1 MIVLGIETS
10 CDETA
15 AAVYDTVLGL
25 RSHCLFSQVAIHA
38 PFGGVVPELA
48 SRDHVLKLLP
58 LIQGALDGARV
69 TPGELA
75 GVAYTAGPGLV
86 GALLVGATVGVG
98 LAVGWGLPAV
108 PVHHLEAHLLAALLE
123 DKKPSFPFV
132 ALLVSGGHSL
142 LVEVL
147 GIGQYKILGETLDD
161 AAGEA
166 FDKGAKLLGLPYPGG
181 PELARLASGGREGQ
195 YRFPRPMLKAP
206 GLDFSFSGLKTAL
219 ALQVRKLQVTG
230 QLGPPGTGDG
240 IRADLAADYQQA
252 IVDTLV
258 GKSLRALTA
267 TGHRRLVV
275 AGGVGANRVL
285 REQLRAALEP
295 LGAEVYYPRTE
306 FCTDNGAMIAFTG
319 CQRLALAPEG
329 YRSVRVEAR
338 PRWPLEE
345 LTPY

>member
-1 MIVLGIETS
+1 LIVLGIETS

-15 AAVYDTVLGL
+15 TAVYDTARGL
-25 RSHCLFSQVAIHA
+25 RSHCLYSQVATHA

-48 SRDHVLKLLP
+48 SRDHIRKLLP
-58 LIQGALDGARV
+58 LVDRALTAAGVA
-69 TPGELA
+69 PGDLS

-98 LAVGWGLPAV
+98 LAMGWGVPAV
-108 PVHHLEAHLLAALLE
+108 PVHHMEAHLLAALLE
-123 DKKPSFPFV
+123 DDRPDFPFV

-142 LVEVL
+142 LVEVAGL
-147 GIGQYKILGETLDD
+147 GRYRILGETLDD

-166 FDKGAKLLGLPYPGG
+166 FDKGAKLLGLSYPGG
-181 PELARLASGGREGQ
+181 PQLARLADQGRPGQ
-195 YRFPRPMLKAP
+195 YRFPRPMLKVP

-219 ALQVRKLQVTG
+219 ALKVRDLDAAGT
-230 QLGPPGTGDG
+230 LGDAE
-240 IRADLAADYQQA
+240 RAGLAADYQQA

-258 GKSLRALTA
+258 AKSVRALEA

-275 AGGVGANRVL
+275 AGGVGANRAL
-285 REQLRAALEP
+285 REQLRAELSRTG
-295 LGAEVYYPRTE
+295 GAVYYPRTE

-319 CQRLALAPEG
+319 CQRLALSPTAWT
-329 YRSVRVEAR
+329 SLRVEAR

-345 LTPY
+345 LTVP

>member
-15 AAVYDTVLGL
+15 AAVYDTARGL
-25 RSHCLFSQVAIHA
+25 RSHCLYSQVATHA
-38 PFGGVVPELA
+38 PYGGVVPELA
-48 SRDHVLKLLP
+48 SRDHIRKLLP
-58 LIQGALDGARV
+58 LIDSAMASAGVAPTD
-69 TPGELA
+69 LA

-108 PVHHLEAHLLAALLE
+108 PVHHMEAHLLAVLLE
-123 DKKPSFPFV
+123 DEQPAFPFV
-132 ALLVSGGHSL
+132 ALLVSGGHTL
-142 LVEVL
+142 LVEVEGL
-147 GIGQYKILGETLDD
+147 GLYRILGETLDD

-181 PELARLASGGREGQ
+181 PELARLAERGRVGQ
-195 YRFPRPMLKAP
+195 YRFPRPMLKVP

-219 ALQVRKLQVTG
+219 ALRVREFEARGLSVEA
-230 QLGPPGTGDG
+230 L
-240 IRADLAADYQQA
+240 RADLAADYQQA

-258 GKSLRALTA
+258 GKSVRALDA

-275 AGGVGANRVL
+275 AGGVGANRAL
-285 REQLRAALEP
+285 REQLRAELSRT
-295 LGAEVYYPRTE
+295 GATVYYPRTE

-319 CQRLALAPEG
+319 CQRLALAPAA
-329 YRSVRVEAR
+329 YSSVRVEAR
-338 PRWPLEE
+338 PRWPLED
-345 LTPY
+345 LTGP